1 MASRGATDDRLD
13 GWDAISQ
20 YLGWHP
26 RTVIRWEKQK
36 GLPVHRVAGGKR
48 QPVYAYRHEID
59 EWFQVAGG
67 PNRSA
72 AFGPAVLEPELSSG
86 PASSPVPRWRISSF
100 SVQPVLAAVI
110 LIVFAL
116 VIAWLWQAR
125 PGVQVT
131 GVAQLTSNGTAKWNL
146 VTDGKQLF
154 FTENVGGEEVLSTMA
169 ASGGPIRSIALPIPN
184 PEAEDLSPDGKRILV
199 LSRQGHEVEHSLWI
213 VPAAGGEPHQMS
225 GIRSH
230 SAAWS
235 PNGKWIA
242 YTSGSAVHLVSP
254 DDRQSHE
261 LSHMSGIPGALHWSA
276 DGKHILVLVR
286 KSPAWTISLWQL
298 DFDDSSNAVPTA
310 SSRLLMEDCCRT
322 DILARDG
329 DGYLA
334 VANESMAEEHLS
346 YLHPRWR
353 WEGGSLRAMVL
364 DTRLGEIAGIAAA
377 VFSRKLFVLSR
388 DHVQVEL
395 VRYDRKSQNF
405 TILLPGIAAIYVDYA
420 KKTGWITFV
429 RPSDNTL
436 WLGRADGSAA
446 KQLSPAGMTV
456 ELPRWSP
463 DGKWI
468 AFTGKQ
474 GGRPWRI
481 FIVPAVGGD
490 PREASKGDENQG
502 APTWSPDG
510 KHVVY
515 GNVHCQE
522 ERTCTI
528 HQIDTVSGQV
538 TTIPA
543 SQGLAT
549 ARWSPNGR
557 YIAALNPVRHELH
570 LFDLHRQ
577 KWRRLAEG
585 IDGDDLNWS
594 SDSRYLY
601 ANSSMSGQ
609 AEILRVPADGGSAQV
624 VLNLDSLSKSV
635 GYLATWFSLT
645 PDDSI
650 ILNRWLDGSEIY
662 ALSYRD

>member
-1 MASRGATDDRLD
+1 
-13 GWDAISQ
+13 
-20 YLGWHP
+20 
-26 RTVIRWEKQK
+26 VIRWEKQK

-67 PNRSA
+67 PNRAA
-72 AFGPAVLEPELSSG
+72 AFGPVVLEPELSSG

-100 SVQPVLAAVI
+100 SVQPVVAAVI

-116 VIAWLWQAR
+116 AIAWLWQAR